1 MSQMVTQISSAH
13 SPEALFE
20 TLHLDTFRPA
30 ELRLALLLG
39 LASSRWR
46 QPWRGSAKLLDAV
59 RALRSRLARDPLL
72 AERAAGLPDPAARL
86 KARRTRLTGAV
97 DALFDMR
104 APLDW
109 LRWRRT
115 RPSGQRTPRRRPPH
129 VDFVAS
135 SLNFDGYPES
145 LFGYVVS

>member
-20 TLHLDTFRPA
+20 TLHLDIFRPA

-59 RALRSRLARDPLL
+59 RALRSRLARDPLWPNGRL
-72 AERAAGLPDPAARL
+72 ACRTPPHPADRGGGCPVRHASAAGLAALAANSPVGPTNTPPATPAC
-86 KARRTRLTGAV
+86 G
-97 DALFDMR
+97 
-104 APLDW
+104 
-109 LRWRRT
+109 LR
-115 RPSGQRTPRRRPPH
+115 GQL
-129 VDFVAS
+129 AE
-135 SLNFDGYPES
+135 L
-145 LFGYVVS
+145 